1 MTFSEFS
8 IREELE
14 TEHDKISFTSRFILE
29 SIGIVIEEREESFL
43 EDMLRLF
50 EGKFPSAK
58 IFSQYARNTLPD
70 VIPQEETDDDT
81 LLMAWL
87 KREEI
92 LFRTIEKHLAN
103 ERMRQGFA
111 GDIGDFFSFSLSMIN
126 RRTRWIKFAIEHH
139 IEFLFQERGVRYA
152 KNFVLENGMRPD
164 FIFPG
169 KKEYLDL
176 SFSQANL
183 TILGL
188 KASCK
193 DRWRQ
198 ILSEADRIDKK
209 HLLTLEAPISRKQ
222 TDQMRTMGVQ
232 LVLPKKLHQ
241 AYLPG
246 QQDWLLTVSDFMQH
260 VLEKQGR

>member
-1 MTFSEFS
+1 M
-8 IREELE
+8 
-14 TEHDKISFTSRFILE
+14 
-29 SIGIVIEEREESFL
+29 
-43 EDMLRLF
+43 
-50 EGKFPSAK
+50 
-58 IFSQYARNTLPD
+58 
-70 VIPQEETDDDT
+70 
-81 LLMAWL
+81 
-87 KREEI
+87 
-92 LFRTIEKHLAN
+92 
-103 ERMRQGFA
+103 
-111 GDIGDFFSFSLSMIN
+111 
-126 RRTRWIKFAIEHH
+126 
-139 IEFLFQERGVRYA
+139 RYA